1 MMLYSIVVN
10 FKAQA
15 DAVISPTRGYH
26 AYALFL
32 DMLRQANPAVAQRLH
47 DIEGLKPF
55 TVSPLEGRFQ
65 RRGPGLKLTAGQGC
79 WVRLT
84 FLQEEVFA
92 HFMDAALKAAGG
104 TLRLDEALLRIEEVV
119 TTPGKSSWSLF
130 QSFDDILSQALPQR
144 RIDIRFFSP
153 TVFRSG
159 GRRNVLFPEPRVLF
173 SSYLAKWQSFSPLEL
188 SNGLLELADKGTRIS
203 QYRLETKILHFANYK
218 EIGFEGECV
227 IEIAQEVP
235 EDAARALNALADF
248 SFYCGTGA
256 KTAMGMGQTRRQ
268 SNGQNSQSIR

>member
-1 MMLYSIVVN
+1 MLYSIVVN

-32 DMLRQANPAVAQRLH
+32 SMLREANPAVAKRLH
-47 DIEGLKPF
+47 NIEGLKPF

-65 RRGPGLKLTAGQGC
+65 RRSPGLKLTAGQDC
-79 WVRLT
+79 WIRLT

-92 HFMDAALKAAGG
+92 HFMDAALKASGG

-119 TTPGKSSWSLF
+119 TTPGKSFWSLF

-173 SSYLAKWQSFSPLEL
+173 GSYLVKWHTFSPLKL
-188 SNGLLELADKGTRIS
+188 GNGLPDLADKGMRIS
-203 QYRLETKILHFANYK
+203 QYRLETKALQFATHQ
-218 EIGFEGECV
+218 EIGFDGGCA
-227 IEIAQEVP
+227 IEIADEVP
-235 EDAARALNALADF
+235 DDAVRVFNALADF
-248 SFYCGTGA
+248 AFYCGTGA
-256 KTAMGMGQTRRQ
+256 KTAMGMGQTRRL
-268 SNGQNSQSIR
+268 SNGHQSQSMR